1 MLKISVFSNILDQ
14 HPHSSPVEMTLRILC
29 LHGYTQNAL
38 SFTKK
43 TAVFRKC
50 LKDIADLVYITAPH
64 IVPIPTLTTIE
75 ERQEDSLENLEPEAV
90 PYGWWTSSPEKPTY
104 KGFDES
110 LIQLREVLEKQG
122 PFDGVMGF
130 SQGASMASLLQVLLE
145 RPHLSEI
152 MKDCTHQPFKFA
164 IIVSGFEPRDAEKM
178 TWYTN
183 QYPVLKAKDDGS
195 TTDKV
200 GEQEGEEKQE
210 HLHGV
215 QGASMHVIGRNDVII
230 EPERSEGLLKHYLF
244 KTPTVLYHDGGH
256 YLPSNAASRQAYKAF
271 VQGFV

>member
-1 MLKISVFSNILDQ
+1 
-14 HPHSSPVEMTLRILC
+14 MTLRILC

-75 ERQEDSLENLEPEAV
+75 ERQDDSLENLEPEAV

-164 IIVSGFEPRDAEKM
+164 IIVSGFEPRDVEIMK
-178 TWYTN
+178 WYTN
-183 QYPVLKAKDDGS
+183 QYPILKAKEVTS
-195 TTDKV
+195 TDK
-200 GEQEGEEKQE
+200 GERDGEEEKQE
-210 HLHGV
+210 SLYGV

-230 EPERSEGLLKHYLF
+230 EPERSEGLLKHYKF

-256 YLPSNAASRQAYKAF
+256 YLPSNAASRQAYKTF
-271 VQGFV
+271 VQSFA